1 VWHLRL
7 VGSLL
12 SAALLLALLAGQD
25 WRAIGAVMAAL
36 PLWALVAGMILLVL
50 RHFWNTLR
58 WLILVRAQGI
68 ALAYGQGLRLVFAGL
83 FASNFLPGM
92 VGGDV
97 IRMTGLVARSPRR
110 VAAAA
115 SVVVDRAV
123 GVMAMSL
130 FLPFGIP
137 LLRALL
143 ASGASL
149 GATALLLTERF
160 WAPLRRGTEQLLRA
174 LRLWL
179 GQPIALAAALAA
191 ALMAIVTF
199 LTGVWALA
207 VGLGIPVGFAEVA
220 GVSVLTYFFT
230 LVPLSIN
237 GYGLR
242 ELAVLTLY
250 VQVGATP
257 EQATALALLTR
268 AIFLLTSLP
277 GALWVGEM
285 LPADWRRRVRDEEP
299 L

>member
-1 VWHLRL
+1 
-7 VGSLL
+7 
-12 SAALLLALLAGQD
+12 
-25 WRAIGAVMAAL
+25 M
-36 PLWALVAGMILLVL
+36 
-50 RHFWNTLR
+50 
-58 WLILVRAQGI
+58 
-68 ALAYGQGLRLVFAGL
+68 
-83 FASNFLPGM
+83 
-92 VGGDV
+92 
-97 IRMTGLVARSPRR
+97 
-110 VAAAA
+110 
-115 SVVVDRAV
+115 
-123 GVMAMSL
+123 
-130 FLPFGIP
+130 
-137 LLRALL
+137 
-143 ASGASL
+143 
-149 GATALLLTERF
+149 
-160 WAPLRRGTEQLLRA
+160 EQLLRA

-179 GQPIALAAALAA
+179 GQPMALAAALAA

-268 AIFLLTSLP
+268 AIFLLASLP